1 MEKISNK
8 LVCLDHFYDTHTHTP
23 CLPIWGR
30 ARIDCFAIDCILL
43 KFTGS
48 CLLLLLMLKNLTQ
61 CVHLLDLFAFVANTH
76 ELVVYI
82 AAVAASAA
90 AAFAL
95 KAARK

>member
-1 MEKISNK
+1 
-8 LVCLDHFYDTHTHTP
+8 
-23 CLPIWGR
+23 
-30 ARIDCFAIDCILL
+30 
-43 KFTGS
+43 
-48 CLLLLLMLKNLTQ
+48 MLKNLTQ